1 MLINLSGYLIDF
13 SSPIVMGILNITPD
27 SFFEGSR
34 CQTADKI
41 RYRVEEIVRQ
51 GGKIIDAG
59 GYSTRPGAKEV
70 TAEEELDRIIL
81 ALEIIRENFPE
92 VPVSVDTFRADVA
105 RIAVSDFGAAIV
117 NDISGGELDDR
128 MFETV
133 ANLKVPYILM
143 HMKGNPQT
151 MQQNTDYVDFIPEIF
166 LYFAEKVN
174 RLKQLGV
181 NDIIL
186 DPGFGFAKT
195 LDQNYELLA
204 KMNLFSQFGLPVL
217 AGVSRKRMIWQLL
230 DATPGES
237 LNGTTAL
244 NMLALTQG
252 ADILRVHD
260 VKEAVEAVKIYEKF
274 KEFNVQDFKNSKV

>member
-1 MLINLSGYLIDF
+1 MLMNINGSLIDF
-13 SSPIVMGILNITPD
+13 STPIVMGILNITPD

-34 CQTADKI
+34 YQKEEEICQK
-41 RYRVEEIVRQ
+41 VEEMLQQ
-51 GGKIIDAG
+51 GGKIIDIG

-70 TAEEELDRIIL
+70 TEKEELDRVIF
-81 ALEIIRENFPE
+81 AMEVMRRNFPDI
-92 VPVSVDTFRADVA
+92 PVSIDTFRANVA
-105 RIAVSDFGAAIV
+105 LTAVRDFGAAII
-117 NDISGGELDDR
+117 NDISGGKLDDK

-133 ANLKVPYILM
+133 AALKVPYILM

-151 MQQNTDYVDFIPEIF
+151 MQQNTNYVDFIPEIF
-166 LYFAEKVN
+166 LYFAEKVDK
-174 RLKQLGV
+174 LKRLGV

-195 LDQNYELLA
+195 LEQNYELLG

-230 DATPGES
+230 GSSPDES
-237 LNGTTAL
+237 LNGTSVL

-252 ADILRVHD
+252 ATILRVHD
-260 VKEAVEAVKIYEKF
+260 VKEAVETVKIYSEYKKF
-274 KEFNVQDFKNSKV
+274 LCDSKSD